1 MALSFSCSGYSCLC
15 GGEMG
20 KTMAR
25 SMSTQSSRPLG
36 PTLLRRLSDTAFNL
50 RNDFT
55 DELIFLANT
64 SDPRGLL

>member
-1 MALSFSCSGYSCLC
+1 
-15 GGEMG
+15 
-20 KTMAR
+20 MAR

-50 RNDFT
+50 RNDF

-64 SDPRGLL
+64 SDPRAFCMSVPRGFLREQ